1 MMTQKEIEQHASEYN
16 HKRFKANGMM
26 DTKMSY
32 EIFMAFVA
40 GANCANCGNL
50 EITDDFAWCVYQFL
64 QDYKGGGFGFVSTQD
79 ALDKHFAR
87 YWEKYKAKE
96 EYDAFVE
103 TPSNRI
109 K

>member
-1 MMTQKEIEQHASEYN
+1 MTQKEIKQKASEYN
-16 HKRFKANGMM
+16 HERFKANGMM

-40 GANCANCGNL
+40 GANCANV
-50 EITDDFAWCVYQFL
+50 EITADFAWCIYQFL
-64 QDYKGGGFGFVSTQD
+64 QDYKGGGFGFVSAQE

-87 YWEKYKAKE
+87 YWSMYKAKE
-96 EYDAFVE
+96 DYDAFVE

>member
-1 MMTQKEIEQHASEYN
+1 MTQKEINQAASEYN

-40 GANCANCGNL
+40 GANCANV
-50 EITDDFAWCVYQFL
+50 EITADFVWCVYNFL
-64 QDYKGGGFGFVSTQD
+64 EDYKGGGFGFVSTQE

-103 TPSNRI
+103 MPSNRI